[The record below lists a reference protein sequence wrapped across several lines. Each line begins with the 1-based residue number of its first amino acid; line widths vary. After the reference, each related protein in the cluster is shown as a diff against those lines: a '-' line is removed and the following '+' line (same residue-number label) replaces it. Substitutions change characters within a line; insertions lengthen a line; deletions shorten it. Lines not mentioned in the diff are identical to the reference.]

1 MKKAVLVNSLSLLAV
16 LMFASTAFAQS
27 GATVGA
33 GGCSNFVSVSGV
45 QYCSATPSASPPQ
58 TGAAEDGGAAQD
70 QYGTSSPSPT
80 AFAGATGTAAAGE
93 LPSTGGGALLAF
105 GAGALLVAGGLL
117 ARRIVR

>member
-1 MKKAVLVNSLSLLAV
+1 MGKVVLVISLSLVAL
-16 LMFASTAFAQS
+16 LMVASTAFAQ
-27 GATVGA
+27 GTVGA
-33 GGCSNFVSVSGV
+33 GGCTNFVSVSGV
-45 QYCSATPSASPPQ
+45 QYCSATPSASPPL
-58 TGAAEDGGAAQD
+58 TGEAEDGGAAPD

-93 LPSTGGGALLAF
+93 LPSTGGGGALLAF

>member
-1 MKKAVLVNSLSLLAV
+1 
-16 LMFASTAFAQS
+16 MFASTAFAQ
-27 GATVGA
+27 GTVGA
-33 GGCSNFVSVSGV
+33 GGCTLVSVSVLGG
-45 QYCSATPSASPPQ
+45 QYCSATPSANPPL
-58 TGAAEDGGAAQD
+58 TGEATGDGAAQD

-117 ARRIVR
+117 ARRIIR

>member
-1 MKKAVLVNSLSLLAV
+1 MGKVVLVISLSLVAL
-16 LMFASTAFAQS
+16 LMVASTAFAQ
-27 GATVGA
+27 GTVGA
-33 GGCSNFVSVSGV
+33 GGCTNFVSVSGV
-45 QYCSATPSASPPQ
+45 QYCSATPSASPPL
-58 TGAAEDGGAAQD
+58 TGEAAGAGGAQY

-117 ARRIVR
+117 ARRIIR

>member
-1 MKKAVLVNSLSLLAV
+1 VGKVVLVISLGLVAV
-16 LMFASTAFAQS
+16 LMIASTAFAQ
-27 GATVGA
+27 GTVGA
-33 GGCSNFVSVSGV
+33 GGCTNFVTVSGS